1 MYVYIIIILLKN
13 IYIEIGFILMVKDW
27 VIGLLAIE
35 ISLTLLPP
43 LACQGVFKVWNS
55 RHQITE

>member
-1 MYVYIIIILLKN
+1 MICTVCLLSCLK

-35 ISLTLLPP
+35 ISLSLLPP